1 MKKNSMTPKECIN
14 IILLFFPKIYATNS
28 LSINM
33 YKTLKF
39 DKNEVLKHSKK

>member
-1 MKKNSMTPKECIN
+1 MTPKECIN

-33 YKTLKF
+33 YKTFKF
-39 DKNEVLKHSKK
+39 NKNEVLKHFKK